1 MAKKKNINTISIATR
16 INRPDYI
23 KFDEIRQKKG
33 LNTNQFLK
41 HIVKEYLDNLEVVQ
55 WIGKHQKKLKE
66 TQLVLD

>member
-55 WIGKHQKKLKE
+55 
-66 TQLVLD
+66 